1 MFMKF
6 EPLIRKSPN
15 TLLHPELISKSL
27 LRQYHYRPDAAGQS
41 HRHRGAESVCLP
53 EAYRCHD
60 SRGDTLHRRRFLQQ
74 RAFLRKIVFTGVC
87 PILDSDCF
95 TDLPE
100 DAVICVPDDQPEV
113 YQAALTG
120 TGCTAVIQPSGETA
134 VTVDNSGFDEGDFE
148 FDAATGAITKYN
160 AYAAYLSIPD
170 PIGGVP

>member
-134 VTVDNSGFDEGDFE
+134 VTVDSGFDEGDFE

>member
-1 MFMKF
+1 MFTKF

-15 TLLHPELISKSL
+15 TLLHPELISKNL

-87 PILDSDCF
+87 PILGSGCF

-100 DAVICVPDDQPEV
+100 D
-113 YQAALTG
+113 
-120 TGCTAVIQPSGETA
+120 AVIQPSGETA
-134 VTVDNSGFDEGDFE
+134 VTVDNSGFDDGDFE
-148 FDAATGAITKYN
+148 FDAATGTITKYT

-170 PIGGVP
+170 PIGGVS